1 MKLSS
6 LLTKDGLQR
15 LPARVRR
22 RLALEA
28 RRLVI
33 KGVTHVP
40 PLRSGLELLSF
51 ELSLLLARGGEDMY
65 GASYYGAGRNPLDR
79 EGNSGYE
86 HYRRSSSHANKA
98 AYLLWKH
105 FEVKDALDVGCALG
119 FTVQALRELGWDAK
133 GTDFSDFAIHHAP
146 WDVKPHLFLGDLSQR
161 LPFEDRQFELVSAF
175 ETLEHLPPALVPH
188 AISELFRV
196 TQGFLVVTAPSFG
209 PCDTGPDGWFDGKVR
224 PERLEHYRAQG
235 PEYPGPVPE
244 EDLARDEW
252 GRPLEGHLT
261 IASFAWWRRQF
272 EAAGFVH
279 APRLERRMN
288 EDIHRLGLQG
298 LWNLYV
304 LQRPGVALP
313 PTDLRTPD
321 ALVQL
326 ARRWDVPLGP
336 GPKDA

>member
-6 LLTKDGLQR
+6 LLAKNGLQR

-28 RRLVI
+28 RRLVSV
-33 KGVTHVP
+33 GVTRVP

-51 ELSLLLARGGEDMY
+51 ELGLLLAQGGGDMY

-98 AYLLWKH
+98 AYLLWKNFDVRH
-105 FEVKDALDVGCALG
+105 SLDVGCALG

-133 GTDFSDFAIHHAP
+133 GSDFSDFAIHHAP
-146 WDVKPHLFLGDLSQR
+146 WNVRQHLSLGDLSKR
-161 LPFEDRQFELVSAF
+161 LPYEDQQFELVSGF
-175 ETLEHLPPALVPH
+175 ETLEHLPPAMVPH
-188 AISELFRV
+188 AVSELYRV
-196 TQGFLVVTAPSFG
+196 TRGYLVVTMPSFG
-209 PCDTGPDGWFDGKVR
+209 PCGTGPDGWFDAKVR
-224 PERLEHYRAQG
+224 PERLRHYQSLG
-235 PEYPGPVPE
+235 PDYLGPVPD
-244 EDLARDEW
+244 EDLAVDQW

-272 EAAGFVH
+272 ENAGFVH
-279 APRLERRMN
+279 AAELERRMYG
-288 EDIHRLGLQG
+288 DIQKLGLQG

-304 LQRPGVALP
+304 LHRPGAAAP
-313 PTDLRTPD
+313 PTDLRSPEEL
-321 ALVQL
+321 ARL
-326 ARRWDVPLGP
+326 ARRWDVPSLAP
-336 GPKDA
+336 